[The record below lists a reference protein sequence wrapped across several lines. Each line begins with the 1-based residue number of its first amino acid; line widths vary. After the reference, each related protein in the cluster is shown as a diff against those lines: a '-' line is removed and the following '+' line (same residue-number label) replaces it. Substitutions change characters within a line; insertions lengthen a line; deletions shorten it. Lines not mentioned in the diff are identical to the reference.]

1 MLIFLLSATPL
12 IALALY
18 SYLLFVTWRRGFDER
33 INRHFAFYLISMI
46 IWSLGAIYIIKA
58 PKRVLF
64 WNRVMLV
71 GVSLMPLAVFS
82 FVRAFRG
89 VRKYDLVLKT
99 AAGAWVIL
107 AILSVLGFMIER
119 IYITEDGLI
128 HFVFGPLTPFF
139 ALYYL
144 PLFILSMVLLAK
156 GLRESRDSVQRNR
169 IKYVLLGLIFV
180 FIGGFTNVSGDLG
193 SVPIDIAA
201 NAVNA
206 LLIAYAIFRYDLLD
220 INDVVR
226 QGLLYTVPTV
236 IIGVSY
242 FLVILAVVGVFQLA
256 SGYQI
261 AIASILVAALA
272 ALVMQ
277 PLQRQ
282 TQLWIDRLFFRE
294 KYDSALMLQRL
305 SRKAS
310 AILDLERLTH
320 LILDEIV
327 NTVHIAKAGLFLRD
341 QNSGEFHLVAHHGL
355 SEGAKIVMRG
365 DHPVV
370 AWLET
375 HGEILTRHQ
384 MDITPHFKALWANEQ
399 KELEI
404 MEVELFVPLM
414 AQNRLIGLLALG
426 PKKSAANYAQDEKL
440 VLMTL
445 ANQTA
450 IAVQNAW
457 LYQRAIEEKERAEII
472 LQAAFAGMILVDEDM
487 RIVLANPAAQAI
499 IGRDER
505 SLVNKLILQVFPRE
519 MWDVGSPLYIA
530 AESGEA
536 VGPVEVEL
544 AEDGKVRDLLV
555 GVTPIFDGYL
565 INFTDITKLKEA
577 ARLQSNI
584 VMNVSHELR
593 TPLTSIK
600 GYAELLMTQFSDDPP
615 MQQRMLAVIQ
625 EEADRMNRIIGELL
639 DLSRLEMG
647 QYRGEKEPLDL
658 SELVKKSVERLSV
671 QAKRAGVELTLDLQ
685 DGLPP
690 LEGDRELMVSIVE
703 NLVSNAIKFSA
714 NGGRVRV
721 ALRQEAD
728 ALVLEVEDNGLGIP
742 EEDIPHLFTKFYRS
756 KRAHKAGI
764 KGTGLGLALVKQAVQ
779 LHNGDIRVESRP
791 GEGSKF
797 TVTFPLQKDFDYAYT
812 TAPQEETA

>member
-33 INRHFAFYLISMI
+33 VNRNFAFYLISMI
-46 IWSLGAIYIIKA
+46 IWSLGALMMYMA

-64 WNRVMLV
+64 WNRVMLI

-89 VRKYDLVLKT
+89 LRKYDLIFK
-99 AAGAWVIL
+99 AAVAAWTLL
-107 AILSVLGFMIER
+107 ALFSILGFMIEE

-144 PLFILSMVLLAK
+144 PLFIFSMVLLAQ

-169 IKYVLLGLIFV
+169 IKYVLLGLVFV

-193 SVPIDIAA
+193 AFPIDIAA
-201 NAVNA
+201 NAINA

-220 INDVVR
+220 INEVVR
-226 QGLLYTVPTV
+226 QGLLYTVPTI

-242 FLVILAVVGVFQLA
+242 FLIILVVVGVFQLA

-277 PLQRQ
+277 PLQRH

-305 SRKAS
+305 SRTAS
-310 AILDLERLTH
+310 AILDLDRLTH
-320 LILDEIV
+320 LILNEIV
-327 NTVHIAKAGLFLRD
+327 STIHIAKAGLFLRER
-341 QNSGEFHLVAHHGL
+341 NSGEFYLIAQHGL
-355 SEGAKIVMRG
+355 PEETEIVMRR

-370 AWLET
+370 AWLAN

-404 MEVELFVPLM
+404 MEIELFVPLM
-414 AQNRLIGLLALG
+414 AQNMLIGLLALG
-426 PKKSAANYAQDEKL
+426 PKKSAAGYAQDEKL

-457 LYQRAIEEKERAEII
+457 LYQQAVEEKERAEII
-472 LQAAFAGMILVDEDM
+472 LQEAFAGMILVDEDM

-519 MWDVGSPLYIA
+519 MWDVGSPLYSAI
-530 AESGEA
+530 ESGQA

-544 AEDGKVRDLLV
+544 AEGGKARDLLV

-577 ARLQSNI
+577 TRLQSNI

-600 GYAELLMTQFSDDPP
+600 GYAELLTTQFSDDPP

-658 SELVKKSVERLSV
+658 SNLVKKSVERLSV
-671 QAKRAGVELTLDLQ
+671 QARRANVELALDLQ
-685 DGLPP
+685 EELPP
-690 LEGDRELMVSIVE
+690 LEGDRELLVSIIE

-714 NGGRVRV
+714 DGGRVRIG
-721 ALRQEAD
+721 LRQEAD

-742 EEDIPHLFTKFYRS
+742 EEDLPHLFTKFYRS
-756 KRAHKAGI
+756 KQVHKAGI
-764 KGTGLGLALVKQAVQ
+764 KGTGLGLALVKQAVR
-779 LHNGDIRVESRP
+779 LHNGDIQVKSRL
-791 GEGSKF
+791 GVGSTF
-797 TVTFPLQKDFDYAYT
+797 IVTFPLDASLDSPALVPK
-812 TAPQEETA
+812 PETA